1 MSRLDELIAE
11 LELPVEAERIQKNY
25 DQFFR
30 LVRQYTSIET
40 LDRETLTTF
49 VERIEVGPKI
59 IPEGTQKVTH
69 RNQPFQ
75 QSVKIFYKFIGELNQ
90 KSVRNF
96 PQVQKDQAPEPQ
108 QAASM

>member
-1 MSRLDELIAE
+1 M
-11 LELPVEAERIQKNY
+11 Q
-25 DQFFR
+25 
-30 LVRQYTSIET
+30 QYTSIEE

-59 IPEGTQKVTH
+59 IPEGKRKVTH

-75 QSVKIFYKFIGELNQ
+75 QKVKIFYKFIGELNQ

-96 PQVQKDQAPEPQ
+96 PQVQQDQKPEPQ
-108 QAASM
+108 QAVSM